1 MAYGDSYGS
10 GYYGGGVPTGVKT
23 RIDVINRAMRRIGVK
38 AEDETLTADQIASVG
53 EVFDM
58 LIAELG
64 TEVLLSFSGEAVPDK
79 VFIALANLLAVEIAP
94 DYGVPPLTTR
104 GTAYG
109 RVLAIL
115 RPDDRSDIPAF
126 SYF

>member
-1 MAYGDSYGS
+1 M
-10 GYYGGGVPTGVKT
+10 KT
-23 RIDVINRAMRRIGVK
+23 RLDVINRAMRRIGVK

-53 EVFDM
+53 EAYDA

-64 TEVLLSFSGEAVPDK
+64 TELTLSFTGASVPEK
-79 VFIALANLLAVEIAP
+79 VFLPLANLLAVEIGP

-109 RVLAIL
+109 RVLAAL
-115 RPDDRSDIPAF
+115 RPDDRADIPA
-126 SYF
+126 SEYF